1 MSRTAVRHGYIVKAG
16 GFDYVVLNVNPV
28 KDSVILRPTH
38 HRGVPLS
45 GSAVSPVEARLS
57 FLLNPAADI
66 RVSPPL
72 CPKEALS

>member
-1 MSRTAVRHGYIVKAG
+1 MSRTAVRPGYIVKTRS
-16 GFDYVVLNVNPV
+16 FDYVVLNVNPV

-38 HRGVPLS
+38 RLGVPLI
-45 GSAVSPVEARLS
+45 GSAASPVEARLS

-66 RVSPPL
+66 RVIRPL